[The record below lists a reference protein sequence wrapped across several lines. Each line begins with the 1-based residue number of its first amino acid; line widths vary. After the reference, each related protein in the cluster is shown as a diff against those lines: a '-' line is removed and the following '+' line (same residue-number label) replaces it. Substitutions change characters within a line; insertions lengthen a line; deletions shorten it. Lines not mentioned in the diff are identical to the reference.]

1 MVSLKIGKKIKD
13 SKIFKFL
20 SNNKL
25 ILFIVMVV
33 IIMLSVNHR
42 IKENIDLEK
51 SKTEL
56 LQHKIDSL
64 VNENN
69 RLKSLNCITINTSIN
84 LNNKN
89 IFSTN
94 KTDIA
99 NSVSTISKITRE
111 ELLKHLDSINY
122 NYGYIR

>member
-33 IIMLSVNHR
+33 IIMLIVNHR

-94 KTDIA
+94 KTDIT
-99 NSVSTISKITRE
+99 NYVSTISKITRE